1 MSRTRNYDPWDVNA
15 RRYERKSNDDRSWIY
30 LRKNSRRER
39 YAVSKW
45 KSPKVKPGRDLI
57 GGTQITSR
65 IYEFDF
71 HRNGIFFFVFV
82 ERNRNRDMIDKLDR
96 QLRET

>member
-1 MSRTRNYDPWDVNA
+1 MNV
-15 RRYERKSNDDRSWIY
+15 RRYERKSNDERNWIY
-30 LRKNSRRER
+30 LRENSRRER

-57 GGTQITSR
+57 GNTQITSR

-71 HRNGIFFFVFV
+71 HRNGIFSFFV
-82 ERNRNRDMIDKLDR
+82 ERNRNRDTIDKLDR